1 MKAHGFLVASVGLT
15 LFAAVLVQSPN
26 TLRTKVV
33 STAEPRWSKAAAQA
47 VQPPSTG
54 LSSATKQQIVAS
66 YGRLPLS
73 FEANRGQIDAQVK
86 FISRGSGYSLFLTG
100 TETVLDLSRA
110 DGSAAR
116 SRADLPPRL
125 ALAEQAWPGRAAPKP
140 KDTGPTVLRMKLV
153 GAKAAPA
160 VVGLEEL
167 QGKSNYFLGNDPSKW
182 RTNVPRYAKVKY
194 ERVYPGIDLVH
205 YGNQRQLEYDF
216 VVAPGADPT
225 AIRLSF
231 QGAEALEIDAQGD
244 LVLHTAAGD
253 VREHKPVVYQI
264 ESSVVS
270 GQLTVATDH
279 GPRITDS
286 TATKHF
292 LNGRYVLTA
301 QNEVRFDVGPYDPT
315 RPLVIDPVLSYS
327 TYLGG
332 SGSETGFGIAVDG
345 AGNTYVTGQTSSTNF
360 PTKNPLQASLNGSSD
375 AFVAKIDTT
384 KSGDA
389 SLVYS
394 TYLGGSKFDS
404 GSGIAVDA
412 AGNVYVTGQTASTDF
427 PTKNPFQGTLGAS
440 GGSSNAFVAKL
451 NSSGSTLLYST
462 YLGGSKSESGS
473 GIAVDTAGNAYVT
486 GQTFSTNFPT
496 KNPLQASLNGSA
508 DAFVAKIDTTKAG
521 DASLVYSTY
530 LGGSDQEEG
539 RAVAVDSSGNAYVT
553 GSTPSSNFPTVNPL
567 QASYGGGTCMDYYG
581 PFICADAFVAKL
593 NPAGSA
599 LVFSTYLGG
608 NQDDR
613 GAGIAVDSSG
623 NIYVTGHTS
632 SKNFPTMNPFQPA
645 LNSFGDAFVAKLNA
659 AGSALMYSTYL
670 GGNSDDEGRGIT
682 VDSSGNAYVTGNTFS
697 TDFPTVFPVQ
707 VLNGGHAFI
716 TKLNPTGSALV
727 YSSYLGGSNSDS
739 GSGIAVDAMGNAYV
753 TGQTS
758 STNFP
763 TANPL
768 QPSLKGFADAFV
780 SKIAPLPGPAVATS
794 PASLSFQQQ
803 PINTT
808 SAPQTVTL
816 TNRGDGTLT
825 ITGITIAGANSGD
838 FAQTNTCG
846 TLPATLA
853 PGAPCALSVTFTPTM
868 SGTRNGTVTIS
879 DNAVGSPHT
888 VPLVGQFVP
897 PVPPDFSISASPS
910 AATVSAGGS
919 ATSSLTIVPLN
930 GFTGSVSL
938 DCSGLPALSTCSFS
952 PNPVIPGGSPVIA
965 TLTISTTAGS
975 ALLAPPFGRLRLRPR
990 YAFWLAVLGIAFVGV
1005 GIRGRKFKKERVG
1018 SFSVGLL
1025 LILVAL
1031 QASCGGPG
1039 PPPPPPPRQGTPPGV
1054 YSITVTG
1061 RSSSLQHAITFTL
1074 TVQ

>member
-1 MKAHGFLVASVGLT
+1 MKAHGFFVASLGLT
-15 LFAAVLVQSPN
+15 VLAAVLVQSPN
-26 TLRTKVV
+26 TLGTKVV
-33 STAEPRWSKAAAQA
+33 STPEPRWSNAAAQA
-47 VQPPSTG
+47 VQPRSTG

-73 FEANRGQIDAQVK
+73 FEANRGQSNAQVK

-100 TETVLDLSRA
+100 TETVLALSRA
-110 DGSAAR
+110 DGSAPR
-116 SRADLPPRL
+116 SRADLPSGL
-125 ALAEQAWPGRAAPKP
+125 ALAEQAWPGRSAPKA
-140 KDTGPTVLRMKLV
+140 KDTAPTVLRMKLV
-153 GAKAAPA
+153 GAKPAPA

-182 RTNVPRYAKVKY
+182 RTNVPRYAKVRY
-194 ERVYPGIDLVH
+194 HDVYPGIDLVH
-205 YGNQRQLEYDF
+205 YGTQRQLEYDL

-231 QGAEALEIDAQGD
+231 QGADALEIDEQGD

-253 VREHKPVVYQI
+253 VREHKPVVYQMQ
-264 ESSVVS
+264 SSVVS

-279 GPRITDS
+279 GQRITDS
-286 TATKHF
+286 TATEHF
-292 LNGRYVLTA
+292 LDGRYVLTA

-345 AGNTYVTGQTSSTNF
+345 AGNSYVTGRTSSADF
-360 PTKNPLQASLNGSSD
+360 PTTPGALAITSGGRD
-375 AFVAKIDTT
+375 DVFVTKIDTT
-384 KSGDA
+384 KSGAA

-394 TYLGGSKFDS
+394 TYLGGSDS
-404 GSGIAVDA
+404 DIGSGIAVDA
-412 AGNVYVTGQTASTDF
+412 AANAYVTGQTFSTNF
-427 PTKNPFQGTLGAS
+427 PTKNPFQATFGGGTNN
-440 GGSSNAFVAKL
+440 SNAFIAKL
-451 NSSGSTLLYST
+451 NSSGSMLLYST
-462 YLGGSKSESGS
+462 YLGGSTSDSGS

-486 GQTFSTNFPT
+486 GQTCSTNFPT
-496 KNPLQASLNGSA
+496 KNPLQASRNGLC
-508 DAFVAKIDTTKAG
+508 DAFVAKIDATKSG

-530 LGGSDQEEG
+530 LGGSDLEEG
-539 RAVAVDSSGNAYVT
+539 RAIAVDSSGNAYVT
-553 GSTPSSNFPTVNPL
+553 GSTQSSNFPTAQPL
-567 QASYGGGTCMDYYG
+567 QPSIGGGTCLFYIYYG
-581 PFICADAFVAKL
+581 PFPCADAFVAKL

-608 NQDDR
+608 NNDDR

-623 NIYVTGHTS
+623 NSYVTGHTS
-632 SKNFPTMNPFQPA
+632 SPNFPTKNPIQA
-645 LNSFGDAFVAKLNA
+645 TLRSGDAFVAKLNA
-659 AGSALMYSTYL
+659 TGSALTYSTYL

-682 VDSSGNAYVTGNTFS
+682 VDSSGNAYVAGNTSS

-707 VLNGGHAFI
+707 VLTSGFHAFI

-727 YSSYLGGSNSDS
+727 YSSYLGGSISDS
-739 GSGIAVDAMGNAYV
+739 GVGIAVDATGNAYV
-753 TGQTS
+753 AGQTS

-768 QPSLKGFADAFV
+768 RASLNGFSDAFV
-780 SKIAPLPGPAVATS
+780 SKIAPIPGPAVATS

-803 PINTT
+803 PISTT

-816 TNRGDGTLT
+816 SNRGDGTLT
-825 ITGITIAGANSGD
+825 ISAIAASGD
-838 FAQTNTCG
+838 FAQTSTCG
-846 TLPATLA
+846 NSLAT
-853 PGAPCALSVTFTPTM
+853 GANCTIDVTFTPTTT
-868 SGTRNGTVTIS
+868 GTRNGTVTIS
-879 DNAVGSPHT
+879 DNAAGSPHT
-888 VPLVGQFVP
+888 VSLVGNFA
-897 PVPPDFSISASPS
+897 PPDFSISPSSS

-930 GFTGSVSL
+930 NFTGSVSL
-938 DCSGLPALSTCSFS
+938 NCSGLPALSTCSFL
-952 PNPVIPGGSPVIA
+952 PNPVTPGGNPVIS

-975 ALLAPPFGRLRLRPR
+975 ALLAPPFGRLRIGPR
-990 YAFWLAVLGIAFVGV
+990 YAFWLALLGIAFVGV
-1005 GIRGRKFKKERVG
+1005 GIWGRKPKKERIG

-1031 QASCGGPG
+1031 QAGCRGPG
-1039 PPPPPPPRQGTPPGV
+1039 SSVNTRPGTPPGV

-1061 RSSSLQHAITFTL
+1061 SSTSSSLQHAITFAL
-1074 TVQ
+1074 TVR